1 MSLSCDVVMDLVA
14 LYQDGLASPNTQ
26 KEVTAHLWQCRKCR
40 MQYKRY
46 RRKYYQ
52 AVSKKNHMV
61 SQQNMEQNFCMLA
74 KRMRHQKNF
83 DIFGCGVYMVVS
95 CSMCVLV
102 ILQKENILNCIK
114 KNTKKYHKNL

>member
-40 MQYKRY
+40 MQYKQY
-46 RRKYYQ
+46 RKYYQ

-74 KRMRHQKNF
+74 KRMRHRRILTF
-83 DIFGCGVYMVVS
+83 LAVVVYMVVS
-95 CSMCVLV
+95 CSMCVWLFYQRKRV
-102 ILQKENILNCIK
+102 
-114 KNTKKYHKNL
+114 